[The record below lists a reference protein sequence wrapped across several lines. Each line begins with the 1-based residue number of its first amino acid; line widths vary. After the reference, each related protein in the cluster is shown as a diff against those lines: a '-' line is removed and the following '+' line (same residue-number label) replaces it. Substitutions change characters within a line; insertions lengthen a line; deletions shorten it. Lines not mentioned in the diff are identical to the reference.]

1 MFSKEVIRVR
11 ISWRA
16 WSVSSMYRANISRN
30 SWPFKSMDS
39 ESLEDPDGVLAVVKI
54 RSNSAANASLSAG
67 ERSILSTQSMG
78 KGQGQN
84 HHSTGQR
91 ELRPNVT
98 LLCCIVEPR
107 GKSSIGLQQH
117 IYKSEIP
124 PFEEMVAIPSLTPP
138 KSKNEENFLWNPT
151 DPMYVPQNDS

>member
-54 RSNSAANASLSAG
+54 RSNSAANASLEAG
-67 ERSILSTQSMG
+67 ERSIDNRVKVKTNTLQG
-78 KGQGQN
+78 KGNLGRIS
-84 HHSTGQR
+84 HH
-91 ELRPNVT
+91 
-98 LLCCIVEPR
+98 C
-107 GKSSIGLQQH
+107 
-117 IYKSEIP
+117 
-124 PFEEMVAIPSLTPP
+124 VALHC
-138 KSKNEENFLWNPT
+138 
-151 DPMYVPQNDS
+151 